1 MLLSSVL
8 MTSNLI
14 SCLSWPLKVVAFSV
28 LCLLCPSSANAAVN
42 VRDFGAKGDAVADD
56 TEAIRAALAASPHV
70 HFPAGVYVI
79 SDGIDL
85 PRSARLTGDG
95 SPALGTFPLRDD
107 KEYFVDGKRHLLP
120 GTTLLFRGTA
130 NRSIQTLRR
139 DRFRMLRYALK
150 TQPQSS
156 FSIQQL
162 AIALD
167 MTVID
172 AMGRRTTPATDQ
184 RSDCDVGLLIDD
196 SYAGT
201 VRDVQV
207 FGHWAKAGM
216 SILSRGLGDNP
227 DYNAF
232 WNSSFMGDIGVALLG
247 SDHEDGPGL
256 SGTQFH
262 GCRLFASD
270 HHDRGSQHFGTAA
283 LYIDGRTAGKRADLN
298 GHSFFGGC
306 IRTYNDD
313 AVVLDHASNL
323 SFHGVVFELP
333 TWKGRGDSPRHQ
345 TGRIVGTA
353 NTRDVYLF
361 GCRMHDIGLDSLAGG
376 MLDGAVIAIPD
387 RFGAASLNRS
397 GHTVRLFTTPKKGAV
412 IQLTDE
418 GDTTNSG
425 RILSETGGEP

>member
-1 MLLSSVL
+1 
-8 MTSNLI
+8 MTSKLI
-14 SCLSWPLKVVAFSV
+14 SLFRWSLLVVACGGMLSF
-28 LCLLCPSSANAAVN
+28 CCSSANAAVN

-56 TEAIRAALAASPHV
+56 TAAIRAAFAASPHV
-70 HFPAGVYVI
+70 HFPAGVYVVT
-79 SDGIDL
+79 DGIDL

-95 SPALGTFPLRDD
+95 SPALGVFPLRDD
-107 KEYFVDGKRHLLP
+107 KEYFADGKRQQLP
-120 GTTLLFRGTA
+120 GTTLLFRGIA
-130 NRSIQTLRR
+130 KRSIQTLRH
-139 DRFRMLRYALK
+139 DRFKTLRYALK

-172 AMGRRTTPATDQ
+172 SNGKRTTPATDQ

-216 SILSRGLGDNP
+216 SIVSRGLGDNP

-232 WNSSFMGDIGVALLG
+232 WNSSFMGDVGVALLG
-247 SDHEDGPGL
+247 SDSEDGPGL

-262 GCRLFASD
+262 GCRLFAND
-270 HHDRGSQHFGTAA
+270 HHDRSSQHFGTAA

-333 TWKGRGDSPRHQ
+333 TWKGRDGSPDNKS
-345 TGRIVGTA
+345 GRIIGTA

-361 GCRMHDIGLDSLAGG
+361 GCRMHDIGLDALAGG
-376 MLDGAVIAIPD
+376 MIDGAVIAIPD

-412 IQLTDE
+412 VQLTDE

-425 RILSETGGEP
+425 RILSETEGAP

>member
-1 MLLSSVL
+1 
-8 MTSNLI
+8 MTSKLI
-14 SCLSWPLKVVAFSV
+14 SCFCWPLQVVACGGLF
-28 LCLLCPSSANAAVN
+28 LLSLASANAAVN

-56 TEAIRAALAASPHV
+56 TEAIRAAFAASPHV

-95 SPALGTFPLRDD
+95 SPALGAFPLRDD
-107 KEYFVDGKRHLLP
+107 KEYFADGKRHQLP

-139 DRFRMLRYALK
+139 DRFKTLSYALK

-167 MTVID
+167 MIVID
-172 AMGRRTTPATDQ
+172 ANGKRTTPVLDQ

-196 SYAGT
+196 SFAGT

-207 FGHWAKAGM
+207 FGHWGKAGM
-216 SILSRGLGDNP
+216 SIVSRGLGDNP

-232 WNSSFMGDIGVALLG
+232 WNSSFMGDVGVALLG

-262 GCRLFASD
+262 GCRLFAND
-270 HHDRGSQHFGTAA
+270 HHDRGSQYFGTAA

-306 IRTYNDD
+306 IRTYNND
-313 AVVLDHASNL
+313 AIVLDHASNL
-323 SFHGVVFELP
+323 SFHGVVLELP
-333 TWKGRGDSPRHQ
+333 TWKARDGSSSNKP
-345 TGRIVGTA
+345 GRIVGTE

-361 GCRMHDIGLDSLAGG
+361 GCRMHDIGLDALAAG
-376 MLDGAVIAIPD
+376 MIDGAVIAIPD

-397 GHTVRLFTTPKKGAV
+397 GHTVRLFSTAKKGAV

-425 RILSETGGEP
+425 RILSETGQNP

>member
-1 MLLSSVL
+1 M
-8 MTSNLI
+8 I
-14 SCLSWPLKVVAFSV
+14 SCFRRPLQVVAFSV
-28 LCLLCPSSANAAVN
+28 LCLLCCGTGNAAVN
-42 VRDFGAKGDAVADD
+42 VRDFGAKGDAVTDD
-56 TEAIRAALAASPHV
+56 TAAIRAAFAASPHV

-107 KEYFVDGKRHLLP
+107 KEYFAEGKRHLLP

-130 NRSIQTLRR
+130 NRSIPTLRR
-139 DRFRMLRYALK
+139 DRFKSLRYALK

-172 AMGRRTTPATDQ
+172 SMGRRTTPATDQ

-216 SILSRGLGDNP
+216 SIVSRGLGDNP

-232 WNSSFMGDIGVALLG
+232 WNSSFMGDVGVALLG

-262 GCRLFASD
+262 GCRLFAND
-270 HHDRGSQHFGTAA
+270 HHDRASQHFGTAA

-333 TWKGRGDSPRHQ
+333 SWKGSGDSPRHPS
-345 TGRIVGTA
+345 GRIVGTA

-361 GCRMHDIGLDSLAGG
+361 GCRMHDIGLDALAGG

-425 RILSETGGEP
+425 RILSETGGAP